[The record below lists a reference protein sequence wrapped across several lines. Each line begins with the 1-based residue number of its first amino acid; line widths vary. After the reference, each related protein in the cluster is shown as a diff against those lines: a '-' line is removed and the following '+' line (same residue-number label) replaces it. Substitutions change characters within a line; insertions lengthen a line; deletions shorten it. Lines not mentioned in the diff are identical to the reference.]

1 MSESFDKLDKFW
13 EQFNYIKSDNIF
25 MKKECD
31 KLSFE
36 NKQLRNTLRT
46 YLLTI
51 SSAPGVQ
58 PRLSL
63 YKYI

>member
-1 MSESFDKLDKFW
+1 MSEPFDKLDKFW

-51 SSAPGVQ
+51 SRAPIAQ
-58 PRLSL
+58 SL
-63 YKYI
+63 TSIPV

>member
-1 MSESFDKLDKFW
+1 MLEPFDKLDKFW

-25 MKKECD
+25 MKKEYD

-51 SSAPGVQ
+51 SKAPLARPLTSISV
-58 PRLSL
+58 
-63 YKYI
+63 

>member
-1 MSESFDKLDKFW
+1 MLEPFDKLDKFW

-25 MKKECD
+25 MKKEYD

-51 SSAPGVQ
+51 SKAPVAR
-58 PRLSL
+58 PLTS
-63 YKYI
+63 ISV

>member
-1 MSESFDKLDKFW
+1 MSEPFDKLDKFW
-13 EQFNYIKSDNIF
+13 EQFNYIKSNNIF

-51 SSAPGVQ
+51 SRAPIAQ
-58 PRLSL
+58 SL
-63 YKYI
+63 TSIPV

>member
-1 MSESFDKLDKFW
+1 MSEPFDKLDKFW

-51 SSAPGVQ
+51 SKAPVAR
-58 PRLSL
+58 PLTS
-63 YKYI
+63 ISV

>member
-1 MSESFDKLDKFW
+1 MSEPFDKLDKFW
-13 EQFNYIKSDNIF
+13 EQFNYIKSDNIL

-46 YLLTI
+46 YLITI
-51 SSAPGVQ
+51 SRVSVTRPLTSISV
-58 PRLSL
+58 
-63 YKYI
+63 

>member
-1 MSESFDKLDKFW
+1 MSEPFDKLDKFW
-13 EQFNYIKSDNIF
+13 EQFNCIKSDNIF

-31 KLSFE
+31 KLTFE

-51 SSAPGVQ
+51 SRVPTARSFTSTP
-58 PRLSL
+58 
-63 YKYI
+63 I

>member
-1 MSESFDKLDKFW
+1 MSEPFDKLENFW
-13 EQFNYIKSDNIF
+13 EQFNYIKADNIF

-46 YLLTI
+46 YLLTVSKTSTARPLTSI
-51 SSAPGVQ
+51 S
-58 PRLSL
+58 
-63 YKYI
+63 I

>member
-1 MSESFDKLDKFW
+1 MSEPFDKLDKFW
-13 EQFNYIKSDNIF
+13 EQFNYIKSDNIS

-51 SSAPGVQ
+51 SKAPVAR
-58 PRLSL
+58 PLTS
-63 YKYI
+63 ISV

>member
-1 MSESFDKLDKFW
+1 MSEPFDKLDKFW
-13 EQFNYIKSDNIF
+13 EQFNYIKSDNILI
-25 MKKECD
+25 KKECD

-51 SSAPGVQ
+51 SRVSAARPFTSIPV
-58 PRLSL
+58 
-63 YKYI
+63 